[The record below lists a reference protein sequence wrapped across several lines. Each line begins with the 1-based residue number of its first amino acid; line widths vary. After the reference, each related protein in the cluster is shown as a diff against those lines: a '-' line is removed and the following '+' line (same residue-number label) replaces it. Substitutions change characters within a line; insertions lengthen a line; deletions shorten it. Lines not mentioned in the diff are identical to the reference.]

1 MNLRDDFQCAFS
13 RTLLGVAV
21 IVLLGASSRM
31 AYAQGAGGVEVDA
44 EGVLRTKF
52 VNDPSGVLF
61 KRRLAEA
68 KAALDA
74 DLARP
79 SELRKISLN
88 RLEAALAER
97 IENNA
102 DATAEMKHLAGLTGI
117 RYVFF
122 YPDSG
127 DIVIAGP
134 AEGFFHDLTGRAIG
148 THSGKSVM
156 ELQDMIVALRAFGP
170 GAAPPKSI
178 GVSID
183 PTKEGLAKMQEFLVR
198 AGGRATPN
206 DTLAIVTGL
215 KESLGLQTV
224 TIKGISPKT
233 HFAQVLAEADYRM
246 KLIGIGLEQPPVKI
260 TSYVSKANPAAVS
273 RNALQR
279 WYFVPNYECVRVS
292 EDALAM
298 ELVDGGVKLIGA
310 HELVT
315 AQGGRVAAGQ
325 VDAASQQFVE
335 SFTRNY
341 NALAEKS
348 PVYAQLRNLIDM
360 SIAAAFIQQ
369 QDYYGAAGWKM
380 EVFGDEKAFPVET
393 FHAPAQVETAVNAI
407 WKGRTLMTPIGG
419 GVHIQPRK
427 ALSQDNL
434 QRDSSGEI
442 TASREKVD
450 LKAIPAGQW
459 WWD

>member
-1 MNLRDDFQCAFS
+1 MNLRRDLVRSLFVAAVVIGGALPQSVFAQ
-13 RTLLGVAV
+13 LG
-21 IVLLGASSRM
+21 
-31 AYAQGAGGVEVDA
+31 GGVEVDG

-52 VNDPSGVLF
+52 VNDPTGMLL

-68 KAALDA
+68 KAGLNA

-79 SELRKISLN
+79 SKLRKISLN

-97 IENNA
+97 IAKNA
-102 DATAEMKHLAGLTGI
+102 GPTSEMKYLAGLTGI

-122 YPDSG
+122 YPETG

-134 AEGFFHDLTGRAIG
+134 AEGFFNDLSGRAVG
-148 THSGKSVM
+148 MTSGQSVM

-170 GAAPPKSI
+170 GVEPTKSI
-178 GVSID
+178 SVSID

-198 AGGRATPN
+198 IGGRATPS
-206 DTLAIVTGL
+206 DTLGIVSGL
-215 KESLGLQTV
+215 KENLGLQTV
-224 TIKGISPKT
+224 SIRGVSPKT
-233 HFAQVLAEADYRM
+233 HFAQVLTEADYRM
-246 KLIGIGLEQPPVKI
+246 KLIGIGLEKPPVKI
-260 TSYVSKANPAAVS
+260 TSYAERASPAGVA

-298 ELVDGGVKLIGA
+298 ELVGDGVKLVGA
-310 HELVT
+310 NELVT
-315 AQGGRVAAGQ
+315 AQGGRVQAGQ
-325 VDAASQQFVE
+325 GDAASQQFVE

-341 NALAEKS
+341 DKLAEKS

-360 SIAAAFIQQ
+360 VIASAFIQQ
-369 QDYYGAAGWKM
+369 QDYYGTAGWKM
-380 EVFGDEKAFPVET
+380 DLFSDEKAYPVET
-393 FHAPAQVETAVNAI
+393 YTAPTQVETAVNAI
-407 WKGRTLMTPIGG
+407 WKGNRLMTPIGG
-419 GVHIQPRK
+419 GVNIQPRV
-427 ALSQDNL
+427 ALKDENM

-442 TASREKVD
+442 TASREQID
-450 LKAIPAGQW
+450 LKTIPAGQW